1 MILVTGGTGLVGS
14 HLLYHLSLTSNDIIA
29 IYRTKEKIN
38 KVKQVFS
45 FYTDDIASFFSKIR
59 WIKADITDTPSL
71 SDVFCY
77 SFTQVYHCAA
87 LVSFDSREYK
97 KMRITNIEGTANVV
111 NFCIAKK
118 VQKLC
123 YVSSIATIGDA
134 INNNL
139 ITEENEWTESK
150 DNSEYA
156 ITKFGAEMEVWRAS
170 QEGLDV
176 VMVNPGII
184 LGRGF
189 LEEGSGKIVSHI
201 KNGFKFYTSGIMGF
215 VGVRDVVTVMI
226 RLMLSEIKSERFI
239 LVAENKSFKEVFF
252 AIADKCNVKRPSIK
266 VGKFVT
272 SVFWKIDWF
281 ISRLTG
287 KTPILTKNMAKVAH
301 SKEQYSSEK
310 IKTYLSFDF
319 EKTDAII
326 SNF

>member
-14 HLLYHLSLTSNDIIA
+14 HLLYHLALTSDDIIA
-29 IYRTKEKIN
+29 IYRTEEKIN
-38 KVKQVFS
+38 KVKEVFS
-45 FYTDDIASFFSKIR
+45 FYTDDIISLFSKIR

-71 SDVFCY
+71 NEVFY
-77 SFTQVYHCAA
+77 YPFTQVYHCAA
-87 LVSFDSREYK
+87 LVSFNPQEYK
-97 KMRITNIEGTANVV
+97 KMRITNIEGTANIV

-118 VQKLC
+118 VKKLC

-139 ITEENEWTESK
+139 ITEENEWADSK

-156 ITKFGAEMEVWRAS
+156 ITKFGAEMEVWRGS

-189 LEEGSGKIVSHI
+189 LEESSGKIFSQI
-201 KNGFKFYTSGIMGF
+201 KKGFKFYTDGVMGF
-215 VGVRDVVTVMI
+215 VGVKDVVTIMI

-239 LVAENKSFKEVFF
+239 LVTENKSFKDVFF
-252 AIADKCNVKRPSIK
+252 TIADKFNVKRPSIK

-272 SVFWKIDWF
+272 NLFWRADWF
-281 ISRLTG
+281 ISKLTG
-287 KTPILTKNMAKVAH
+287 KNPILTKSMVKAAH
-301 SKEQYSSEK
+301 TKERYSSEK
-310 IKTYLSFDF
+310 IKTYLTFNF
-319 EKTDAII
+319 EKVNTII
-326 SNF
+326 SDF